1 MGGCA
6 MRAYIRRA
14 CVPAVLL
21 SAVLLAGCSSESD
34 SGDSVASQEP
44 AGEAPVDEAAAEAS
58 KSASSSG
65 AGPVL
70 EVGETGEFAT
80 GETDEDGENYK
91 VTSKMSVKVVS
102 ADYVTAEQA
111 DRSNEPENGQYVKLT
126 LTLKNVGAAPA
137 EIMTYGRMEWED
149 TDTAAQNASTR
160 DGAGDGRILDRAY
173 KPGQSVTG
181 HLILDV
187 GDEGGTVSYNGSED
201 PNADGPV
208 FSVNLPE

>member
-1 MGGCA
+1 

-44 AGEAPVDEAAAEAS
+44 AGEAPAEEAAVEAS
-58 KSASSSG
+58 ESASSSG
-65 AGPVL
+65 SGPVL

-80 GETDEDGENYK
+80 GETDESGEDYK
-91 VTSKMSVKVVS
+91 VTSTMSVKVVS
-102 ADYVTAEQA
+102 AEYVTAEQVDMA
-111 DRSNEPENGQYVKLT
+111 KEPENGQYVKLT
-126 LTLKNVGAAPA
+126 LTLKNVGDAPA
-137 EIMTYGRMEWED
+137 KFMTYGRMEWED
-149 TDTAAQNASTR
+149 TDTAAQGASTLE
-160 DGAGDGRILDRAY
+160 GIGDGRSVDSWY

-201 PNADGPV
+201 PNAEGPV